1 MVAPET
7 SPKSGTPEQN
17 PFEDLLVEALG
28 ILEDGGS
35 AALEQLLERQ
45 PAHATNLR
53 QRIAELGRLGLID
66 TAAAREGTRAERMG
80 DFRLITELGCG
91 GMGVVYEAEQ
101 VSLGRRVALKLIRPE
116 LLWFGGNKARFRRE
130 IESVARLSHPGIVPI
145 YTVGEEKGVPF
156 FAMELI
162 DGCTLSQVIA
172 HLADKSPAKLRGAD
186 FLAAVAHCARV
197 TAEGAD
203 NSTAP
208 GLSPE
213 ASWNDVTIRIMRQV
227 AEALEHAH
235 SRGVV
240 HRDVKPSNIVL
251 TRTGRAMLI
260 DFGLASKEGGERLTR
275 SGSAGGSVAY
285 MSPEQVRG
293 SEVDARTDVYSLGVS
308 FAEMLTLRQL
318 FSGASIDILWR
329 AILEG
334 SFERPRQRVPTIP
347 WDVETVCT
355 TAMETDRERRYASA
369 GEFANDLSNL
379 LAHRPIE
386 ARRVGWMLR
395 GLRWAQRHPRISAAL
410 LVAVVLGLAG
420 SLVYARQ
427 QLVLGEQIREQRDVA
442 RDRAKE
448 LRELAT
454 TFVFDVHEKI
464 KRLPGSTE
472 AREQIVTQMQRLFDT
487 LSKVE
492 GDDPTLAHDLAY
504 ADLAL
509 GTMLEKTA
517 GGTLGQVSSSGEHLE
532 HAWKYFDLHARAP
545 DASLADRRLLV
556 HVQRVF
562 GNYLTNNKQPE
573 RGLEVLK
580 RGMEDAQTLVAL
592 SASTLEDSVSIAWF
606 DLELGSTEARLGHTT
621 QARELYSSAVDLL
634 VSMEREHP
642 EVALVLRPLSRA
654 YLLLADSCEDSGDP
668 VRAAK
673 LFEAGIQA
681 AERLLAIEPV
691 PPINRRNRADC
702 VAGLAGTQVRLSDPV
717 AAKRSFER
725 ALREY
730 EELRR
735 ADPTETQCTL
745 DIARNHAGLSEALVA
760 AGENPAALLAARE
773 ALRELDS
780 LPPNAQSR
788 EASRRRLSVLQSIAE
803 IETNLNELDG
813 ARAHLEAAH
822 ELARALLTED
832 PSDLFIV
839 GAAAQI
845 LRSWAD
851 LEYEAGEH
859 ARSLELHRE
868 CIAAYERWLALAPQ
882 YVLAGTEESFE
893 RTLFAKA
900 LAANGEDEEC
910 LREFKSACEHA
921 IARMGPEF
929 KDPTMLERGAF
940 TLLTASGGLS
950 EAGRV
955 EESEAWVKQGIEWCE
970 RILQIEPKRAMTRIY
985 LLDGWRQA
993 AERAAGA
1000 GSPAESLAIQRR
1012 ALERRA
1018 GWAREADAN
1027 PLDAISLAKEL
1038 LEQAPADL
1046 RDTGLAVE
1054 LCRLATERAK
1064 EQPAARYW
1072 LAKALLANG
1081 ETAQAL
1087 IAARETLAM
1096 IPTPVV
1102 ASNEKLVKRLGELI
1116 AQLEG
1121 Q

>member
-1 MVAPET
+1 MATPDS
-7 SPKSGTPEQN
+7 SPKSAAPEPN

-66 TAAAREGTRAERMG
+66 TAAARDGTRAERMG

-162 DGCTLSQVIA
+162 DGCTLSQVLA
-172 HLADKSPAKLRGAD
+172 HLAGKPPTKLRGAD
-186 FLAAVAHCARV
+186 FLAAVAHCARA

-203 NSTAP
+203 SSTAP
-208 GLSPE
+208 GISPE

-318 FSGASIDILWR
+318 FSAASIDVLWR
-329 AILEG
+329 SILDG
-334 SFERPRQRVPTIP
+334 VFERPRQRVPTIP

-379 LAHRPIE
+379 LGHRPIE

-410 LVAVVLGLAG
+410 LVAGVLGLAG

-427 QLVLGEQIREQRDVA
+427 QLVLGTQIREQRDVA
-442 RDRAKE
+442 RERAKE

-472 AREQIVTQMQRLFDT
+472 AREQIVTQMQRLFDA

-492 GDDPTLAHDLAY
+492 DDDPTLAHDLAF

-509 GTMLEKTA
+509 GTMLEKTS
-517 GGTLGQVSSSGEHLE
+517 GGTLGQSSSAGEHLE
-532 HAWKYFDLHARAP
+532 RAWKYFDLHARAA
-545 DASLADRRLLV
+545 DASIADRRLLV

-573 RGLEVLK
+573 RGLEVLE
-580 RGMEDAQTLVAL
+580 RGMEDARSLSAL
-592 SASTLEDSVSIAWF
+592 SAGTLEDSVGIAWF
-606 DLELGSTEARLGHTT
+606 DLELGSTEARLGRTT
-621 QARELYSSAVDLL
+621 QARGRYLAAVDLL
-634 VSMEREHP
+634 VAMDLEHP
-642 EVALVLRPLSRA
+642 DVALVLRPLSRA
-654 YLLLADSCEDSGDP
+654 YLLYADSCEDSGDP
-668 VRAAK
+668 AGAAK
-673 LFEAGIQA
+673 LFEDGIRA
-681 AERLLAIEPV
+681 AERLIAIEPV

-702 VAGLAGTQVRLSDPV
+702 VAGLAGTQVRLSDPI
-717 AAKRSFER
+717 AAKQSFAR

-735 ADPTETQCTL
+735 ADPTETQGTL
-745 DIARNHAGLSEALVA
+745 DLARTQAGLSEALVA
-760 AGENPAALLAARE
+760 AGDNANAVLAARE

-788 EASRRRLSVLQSIAE
+788 EAARRRISVLHSLAE
-803 IETNLNELDG
+803 IETELNDLDG
-813 ARAHLEAAH
+813 ARTHLGTAH
-822 ELARALLTED
+822 ELAGSLLSED
-832 PSDLFIV
+832 QSDLFIV
-839 GAAAQI
+839 AAAAQI

-851 LEYEAGEH
+851 LEYEAGEQV
-859 ARSLELHRE
+859 RSLELHRE
-868 CIAAYERWLALAPQ
+868 CIVAYERWLLLAPQ

-893 RTLFAKA
+893 RTLLAKA

-910 LREFKSACEHA
+910 LREFKTACEHA
-921 IARMGPEF
+921 IVRMGPDF
-929 KDPTMLERGAF
+929 KDATMLERGAF
-940 TLLTASGGLS
+940 TLLTASAAFFD
-950 EAGRV
+950 AGRV
-955 EESEAWVKQGIEWCE
+955 AESEAWVKQGIEWCE
-970 RILQIEPKRAMTRIY
+970 RILLIEPKRAMTRTY

-993 AERAAGA
+993 ANAA
-1000 GSPAESLAIQRR
+1000 SPAKSLTIQGAAI
-1012 ALERRA
+1012 ERRA

-1038 LEQAPADL
+1038 LEQAPAEL

-1064 EQPAARYW
+1064 QQPAARYW

-1081 ETAQAL
+1081 ETAEAL
-1087 IAARETLAM
+1087 TAARETLAM
-1096 IPTPVV
+1096 IPTPVD